1 MNHRGPKQIQTGFT
15 GLDKNREALFCC
27 VVEIRFI
34 PLILSKWLW
43 LFSVF
48 VFPLCLCVSSAAGG
62 SKIQAQKAPK
72 PKEKLPP
79 AERITDTLYRV
90 GKAMVDTAERTV
102 TCRGE
107 INMDNG
113 PIEYLAVAPHGKT
126 HESLLAVE
134 VRPLHLQVALLL
146 LGLEPK
152 NVLKRQGDKATPQ
165 GDPVE
170 IRVRWRDTNGNTQD
184 VRAEELVAQMPGSKP
199 MPPHP
204 WVFTGSRILKEGF
217 EADLD
222 KSLVAV
228 WHDPAAI
235 LDNPLPGGGN
245 NAYVVNAK
253 RTPRRGT
260 PVEFVLKALTP
271 APSRQETKSQEPR
284 NSKKAP

>member
-1 MNHRGPKQIQTGFT
+1 
-15 GLDKNREALFCC
+15 CC

-113 PIEYLAVAPHGKT
+113 PIEYLGSRHTARRTRAYW
-126 HESLLAVE
+126 
-134 VRPLHLQVALLL
+134 
-146 LGLEPK
+146 
-152 NVLKRQGDKATPQ
+152 
-165 GDPVE
+165 
-170 IRVRWRDTNGNTQD
+170 RWRFA
-184 VRAEELVAQMPGSKP
+184 RCIYR
-199 MPPHP
+199 
-204 WVFTGSRILKEGF
+204 WRCCC
-217 EADLD
+217 
-222 KSLVAV
+222 
-228 WHDPAAI
+228 
-235 LDNPLPGGGN
+235 
-245 NAYVVNAK
+245 
-253 RTPRRGT
+253 
-260 PVEFVLKALTP
+260 
-271 APSRQETKSQEPR
+271 
-284 NSKKAP
+284 